1 MNGGKAMGANA
12 VSDASSELA
21 ARIRDEQSTLQSIAD
36 LLDRLSEP
44 DRIAVARSLGPALQR
59 KLYRRVEGFLPLTLA
74 DMVPPSV
81 PALTAVRH
89 YGRNSLLMF
98 RLFEK
103 RFYRLPDQDPSA
115 PKELGGANF
124 QSIQALTGPGY
135 FVAVE
140 DANRREVLVDYHRVP
155 SVAPEG
161 FLPIAGNDRG
171 RSRLVYGFMIDT
183 LRRVSEHVTV
193 GSAARHGK
201 SIGAFFML
209 CRQAGP

>member
-1 MNGGKAMGANA
+1 MADGGTSTSSA
-12 VSDASSELA
+12 VSDACNELA
-21 ARIRDEQSTLQSIAD
+21 AKIHDEKTSLQAIAD
-36 LLDRLSEP
+36 LLDGLADG
-44 DRIAVARSLGPALQR
+44 DRVLAARSLGPGLQR
-59 KLYRRVEGFLPLTLA
+59 KLYRRVEGFLPLALT
-74 DMVPPSV
+74 DMVAETV
-81 PALTAVRH
+81 PAMTAVRH
-89 YGRNSLLMF
+89 YGRNSLPLF

-103 RFYRLPDQDPSA
+103 RFYRPADQDPHA
-115 PKELGGANF
+115 PTELGGANF
-124 QSIQALTGPGY
+124 QSIQFLTGPGY

-140 DANRREVLVDYHRVP
+140 DKNRREVLVDYHRVP

-161 FLPIAGNDRG
+161 FFPIVSNERG

-209 CRQAGP
+209 CRQGER

>member
-1 MNGGKAMGANA
+1 MTGAAMNHDGS
-12 VSDASSELA
+12 VEASAELA
-21 ARIRDEQSTLQSIAD
+21 ARIRDEKSSPQSIAD
-36 LLDRLSEP
+36 LLDGLTEAE
-44 DRIAVARSLGPALQR
+44 RIAAARSLGPALQR
-59 KLYRRVEGFLPLTLA
+59 RLYRRVQGFLPLTLA
-74 DMVPPSV
+74 DVVPASV

-89 YGRNSLLMF
+89 YGRNSLPLF

-115 PKELGGANF
+115 PTELGGANF
-124 QSIQALTGPGY
+124 QSIQLLTGPGY
-135 FVAVE
+135 FVARE
-140 DANRREVLVDYHRVP
+140 DSERREVLVDYHHVP
-155 SVAPEG
+155 SAAPEG
-161 FLPIAGNDRG
+161 FSPIVSNEHG

-209 CRQAGP
+209 CRQAEP